1 MYLHLHCFIR
11 PCKLYKYI
19 YFYTYKIVNE
29 YYTLTLAQSVN
40 KFHYGICIYIKY
52 KSQTIY
58 THKIGPNMLSTLKI
72 MNFEN
77 VYLIKNIYFLCDKEN
92 GCVLYMLFDQFVVKK
107 I

>member
-19 YFYTYKIVNE
+19 YIYTYKNVNE

-40 KFHYGICIYIKY
+40 EFHYGIYIYIKY

-58 THKIGPNMLSTLKI
+58 KHNIGSNMFSTLKI

-77 VYLIKNIYFLCDKEN
+77 VSLI
-92 GCVLYMLFDQFVVKK
+92 QFFF